1 MLGIPE
7 NEGLMPIS
15 SGLLIQEFYPQTL
28 TETTDTQGSVVN
40 TWTDGTAFRGRLS
53 SLPIDERM
61 SQDKQTVFAS
71 HKLYCNAFVLIES
84 QRIRNSDST
93 RYFQIKG
100 VVNPSNASDHLEIL
114 VLELD

>member
-1 MLGIPE
+1 
-7 NEGLMPIS
+7 MPIS
-15 SGLLIQEFYPQTL
+15 SGLLIETFYPQTI
-28 TETTDTQGSVVN
+28 TEVADGQGGTTTSYA
-40 TWTDGTAFRGRLS
+40 DGIAFRGRLS

-71 HKLYCNAFVLIES
+71 HKLYCNNQTITEAY
-84 QRIRNSDST
+84 RIRNSDST

-100 VVNPSNASDHLEIL
+100 VINPSNANDHLEIL

>member
-1 MLGIPE
+1 
-7 NEGLMPIS
+7 MPIS
-15 SGLLIQEFYPQTL
+15 SGLLIETFTPQTL
-28 TETTDTQGSVVN
+28 TETADDQGGV
-40 TWTDGTAFRGRLS
+40 TTGWADGTAFRGRLS

-61 SQDKQTVFAS
+61 SADKVTVYAS
-71 HKLYCNAFVLIES
+71 HKLYCNNQTITEV

-100 VVNPSNASDHLEIL
+100 VINPSNSSNHLEIL